1 MEIRLEII
9 SCFVGHL
16 AHRTGLLQSAM
27 HSLNASSD
35 NVGSIHECFLYTHLH
50 VVSFSSQLQHQWS
63 LKAPLHW
70 FLLAENLV
78 KILQSYQTNKP
89 WEYEWKTNN
98 KNNVHK
104 MPRGINVECLNRWN
118 TINLMLNLQSTGMK
132 LKKQCTFKF
141 PSAVI
146 LSLLQLP
153 QKCSL
158 MEVINP
164 NWPAKPGTLYAWA
177 KHTQRRIILTAGYI
191 EK

>member
-1 MEIRLEII
+1 MEISLGII

-16 AHRTGLLQSAM
+16 AHRTDLLQSAT
-27 HSLNASSD
+27 H
-35 NVGSIHECFLYTHLH
+35 CFLYTHLH
-50 VVSFSSQLQHQWS
+50 VVSFSSQLQHRWS

-104 MPRGINVECLNRWN
+104 MPRGINVECLNRYLQSLTWN

-132 LKKQCTFKF
+132 LKKTMH
-141 PSAVI
+141 
-146 LSLLQLP
+146 L
-153 QKCSL
+153 
-158 MEVINP
+158 
-164 NWPAKPGTLYAWA
+164 
-177 KHTQRRIILTAGYI
+177 
-191 EK
+191 

>member
-1 MEIRLEII
+1 MEISLGII

-16 AHRTGLLQSAM
+16 AHRTDLLQSAT
-27 HSLNASSD
+27 H
-35 NVGSIHECFLYTHLH
+35 CFLYTHLH
-50 VVSFSSQLQHQWS
+50 VVSFSSQLQHRWS

-104 MPRGINVECLNRWN
+104 MPRGINVECLNRYLQSLTWN

-132 LKKQCTFKF
+132 LKKTMY
-141 PSAVI
+141 
-146 LSLLQLP
+146 L
-153 QKCSL
+153 
-158 MEVINP
+158 
-164 NWPAKPGTLYAWA
+164 
-177 KHTQRRIILTAGYI
+177 
-191 EK
+191 